1 MKAYNPLV
9 KRVLDGELT
18 LAELPPE
25 LQAEGSEALRLLA
38 AVDRRA
44 VVLPVRLEARVMEV
58 VRTRGRAASPA
69 RRALRWITDPW
80 ELRLSVRPWAL
91 GAALA
96 AAAALVLVLGG
107 PGAMVSMQ
115 GKGPATTASA
125 LPESLL
131 VRFVLYAPGAKQVGL
146 AGTFNQWNQ
155 SATPLLRAGK
165 DGIWTV
171 TLTLPAG
178 QHQYGFV
185 VDGRRWVTD
194 PAAPAV
200 DDGFGRRNSV
210 IAVGGTV
217 RAERGRVL

>member
-1 MKAYNPLV
+1 MNAYDPLV
-9 KRVLDGELT
+9 KQLLDGELT

-25 LQAEGSEALRLLA
+25 LQAEASEALRLLA

-44 VVLPVRLEARVMEV
+44 VMLPETLDARVMDAL
-58 VRTRGRAASPA
+58 RTRARAVSLT
-69 RRALRWITDPW
+69 RRSLGWITEPW
-80 ELRLSVRPWAL
+80 ELRLRVRPWAL

-96 AAAALVLVLGG
+96 AAAALVLVLRG
-107 PGAMVSMQ
+107 PGGTISKQ
-115 GKGPATTASA
+115 GPAATASA

-155 SATPLLRAGK
+155 SATPLVRAGS
-165 DGIWTV
+165 DGVWTV

-217 RAERGRVL
+217 RAGRVL

>member
-1 MKAYNPLV
+1 MKAYDPLV
-9 KRVLDGELT
+9 KQLLDGELT

-44 VVLPVRLEARVMEV
+44 VMLPETLDARVMDAL
-58 VRTRGRAASPA
+58 RTRARVVPVVPLA
-69 RRALRWITDPW
+69 RRSLGWITEPL
-80 ELRLSVRPWAL
+80 ELRLRVRPWAL

-96 AAAALVLVLGG
+96 AAAALVLVLRG
-107 PGAMVSMQ
+107 PGGMISRQ
-115 GKGPATTASA
+115 GPAATVSA

-155 SATPLLRAGK
+155 SATPLVRAGN
-165 DGIWTV
+165 DGVWTV

-210 IAVGGTV
+210 IAVGGTL
-217 RAERGRVL
+217 RAGRVL

>member
-1 MKAYNPLV
+1 MKAYDPLV
-9 KRVLDGELT
+9 KQLLDGELT

-44 VVLPVRLEARVMEV
+44 VLLPETLDARVMEA
-58 VRTRGRAASPA
+58 VRTRARAVSLT
-69 RRALRWITDPW
+69 RRSLGWITEPL
-80 ELRLSVRPWAL
+80 ELRLRVRPWAL

-96 AAAALVLVLGG
+96 AAAALVLVLRG
-107 PGAMVSMQ
+107 PGGTISKQ
-115 GKGPATTASA
+115 GPAATASA

-155 SATPLLRAGK
+155 SATPLVRASS
-165 DGIWTV
+165 DGVWTV

-210 IAVGGTV
+210 IAVGSTV
-217 RAERGRVL
+217 RAGRVL

>member
-1 MKAYNPLV
+1 MKAYDPLV
-9 KRVLDGELT
+9 KQLLDGELT

-44 VVLPVRLEARVMEV
+44 VLLPETLDARVMEA
-58 VRTRGRAASPA
+58 VRTRARAVSLT
-69 RRALRWITDPW
+69 RRSLGWITEPL
-80 ELRLSVRPWAL
+80 ELRLRVRPWAL

-96 AAAALVLVLGG
+96 AAAALVLVIRG
-107 PGAMVSMQ
+107 PGGMISKPGSA
-115 GKGPATTASA
+115 ATASA

-155 SATPLLRAGK
+155 SATPLVRAGS
-165 DGIWTV
+165 DGVWTV

-210 IAVGGTV
+210 IAVGSTV
-217 RAERGRVL
+217 RAGRVL

>member
-1 MKAYNPLV
+1 MKAYDPLV
-9 KRVLDGELT
+9 KQLLDGELT

-44 VVLPVRLEARVMEV
+44 VLLPETLDARVMEA
-58 VRTRGRAASPA
+58 VRTRARAVSLT
-69 RRALRWITDPW
+69 RRSLGWITEPL
-80 ELRLSVRPWAL
+80 ELRLRVRPWAL

-96 AAAALVLVLGG
+96 AAAALVLVLRG
-107 PGAMVSMQ
+107 PGGTISKQ
-115 GKGPATTASA
+115 GPAATASA

-155 SATPLLRAGK
+155 SATPLVRASS
-165 DGIWTV
+165 DGVWTV

-210 IAVGGTV
+210 IAVGGTL
-217 RAERGRVL
+217 RAGRVL

>member
-1 MKAYNPLV
+1 MNAYDPLV
-9 KRVLDGELT
+9 KQLLDGELT

-25 LQAEGSEALRLLA
+25 LQAEASEALRLLA

-44 VVLPVRLEARVMEV
+44 VMLSETLDARVMDA
-58 VRTRGRAASPA
+58 VRTRARAVSLT
-69 RRALRWITDPW
+69 RRSLGWITEPW
-80 ELRLSVRPWAL
+80 ELRLRVRPWAL

-96 AAAALVLVLGG
+96 AAAALVLVLRG
-107 PGAMVSMQ
+107 PGGTISKQ
-115 GKGPATTASA
+115 GPAATASA

-155 SATPLLRAGK
+155 SATPLVRASS
-165 DGIWTV
+165 DGVWTV

-217 RAERGRVL
+217 RAGRVL

>member
-1 MKAYNPLV
+1 MNAYDPLV
-9 KRVLDGELT
+9 KQLLDGELT
-18 LAELPPE
+18 LVELPPE
-25 LQAEGSEALRLLA
+25 LQAEASEALRLLA

-44 VVLPVRLEARVMEV
+44 VILPETLDARVMDA
-58 VRTRGRAASPA
+58 VRTRGRAVSLT
-69 RRALRWITDPW
+69 RRSLGWITEPW
-80 ELRLSVRPWAL
+80 ELRLRVRPWAL

-96 AAAALVLVLGG
+96 AAAALVLVLVLRG
-107 PGAMVSMQ
+107 PGGTISKQ
-115 GKGPATTASA
+115 GPAATASA

-155 SATPLLRAGK
+155 SATPLVRASS
-165 DGIWTV
+165 DGVWTV

-217 RAERGRVL
+217 RAGRVL

>member
-1 MKAYNPLV
+1 MRAYDPLV
-9 KRVLDGELT
+9 KQLLDGELT

-25 LQAEGSEALRLLA
+25 LQAEASEALRLLA

-44 VVLPVRLEARVMEV
+44 VMLPETLDARVMDA
-58 VRTRGRAASPA
+58 VRTRGRAVSLT
-69 RRALRWITDPW
+69 RRSLGWITEPW
-80 ELRLSVRPWAL
+80 ELRLRVRPWAL

-96 AAAALVLVLGG
+96 AAAALVLVLRG
-107 PGAMVSMQ
+107 PGGTISKQ
-115 GKGPATTASA
+115 GPAATASA

-155 SATPLLRAGK
+155 SATPLVRASS
-165 DGIWTV
+165 DGVWTV

-217 RAERGRVL
+217 RAGRVL

>member
-1 MKAYNPLV
+1 MNAYDPLV
-9 KRVLDGELT
+9 KQLLDGELT

-25 LQAEGSEALRLLA
+25 LQAEASEALRLLA

-44 VVLPVRLEARVMEV
+44 VMLPETLDARVMDA
-58 VRTRGRAASPA
+58 VRTRARAVSLT
-69 RRALRWITDPW
+69 RRSLGWITEPW
-80 ELRLSVRPWAL
+80 ELRLRVRPWAL

-96 AAAALVLVLGG
+96 AAAALVLVLRG
-107 PGAMVSMQ
+107 PGGTISKQ
-115 GKGPATTASA
+115 GPAATASA

-155 SATPLLRAGK
+155 SATPLVRASS
-165 DGIWTV
+165 DGVWTV

-210 IAVGGTV
+210 IAVGGTL
-217 RAERGRVL
+217 RAGRVL

>member
-1 MKAYNPLV
+1 MNAYDPLV
-9 KRVLDGELT
+9 KQLLDGELT

-25 LQAEGSEALRLLA
+25 LQAEASEALRLLA

-44 VVLPVRLEARVMEV
+44 VMLPETLDARVMDA
-58 VRTRGRAASPA
+58 VRTRARAVSLT
-69 RRALRWITDPW
+69 RRSLGWITEPW
-80 ELRLSVRPWAL
+80 ELRLRVRPWAL

-96 AAAALVLVLGG
+96 AAAALVLVLRG
-107 PGAMVSMQ
+107 PGGTISKQ
-115 GKGPATTASA
+115 GPAATASA

-155 SATPLLRAGK
+155 SATPLVRASS
-165 DGIWTV
+165 DGVWTV

-217 RAERGRVL
+217 RAGRVL

>member
-1 MKAYNPLV
+1 MNAYDPLV
-9 KRVLDGELT
+9 KQLLDGELT

-25 LQAEGSEALRLLA
+25 LQAEASEALRLLA

-44 VVLPVRLEARVMEV
+44 VMLPETLDARVMDAL
-58 VRTRGRAASPA
+58 RTRARAVSLT
-69 RRALRWITDPW
+69 RRSLGWITEPW
-80 ELRLSVRPWAL
+80 ELRLRVRPWAL

-96 AAAALVLVLGG
+96 AAAALVLVLRG
-107 PGAMVSMQ
+107 PGGTISKQ
-115 GKGPATTASA
+115 GPAATASA

-155 SATPLLRAGK
+155 SATPLVRASS
-165 DGIWTV
+165 DGVWTV

-217 RAERGRVL
+217 RAGRVL

>member
-1 MKAYNPLV
+1 MNAYDPLV
-9 KRVLDGELT
+9 KQLLDGELT

-25 LQAEGSEALRLLA
+25 LQAEASEALRLLA

-44 VVLPVRLEARVMEV
+44 VMLPETLDARVMDA
-58 VRTRGRAASPA
+58 VRTRARAVSLT
-69 RRALRWITDPW
+69 RRSLGWITEPW
-80 ELRLSVRPWAL
+80 ELRLRVRPWAL

-96 AAAALVLVLGG
+96 AAAALVLVLRSPGG
-107 PGAMVSMQ
+107 TISKQ
-115 GKGPATTASA
+115 GPAATASA

-155 SATPLLRAGK
+155 SATPLVRASS
-165 DGIWTV
+165 DGVWTV

-217 RAERGRVL
+217 RAGRVL

>member
-1 MKAYNPLV
+1 MNAYDPLV
-9 KRVLDGELT
+9 KQLLDGELT

-44 VVLPVRLEARVMEV
+44 VMLPETLDARVMDAL
-58 VRTRGRAASPA
+58 RTRARAVSLT
-69 RRALRWITDPW
+69 RRSLGWITEPW
-80 ELRLSVRPWAL
+80 ELRLRVRPWAL

-96 AAAALVLVLGG
+96 AAAALVLVLRSPGG
-107 PGAMVSMQ
+107 TISKQ
-115 GKGPATTASA
+115 GPAATASA

-155 SATPLLRAGK
+155 SATPLVRASS
-165 DGIWTV
+165 DGVWTV

-217 RAERGRVL
+217 RAGRVL

>member
-1 MKAYNPLV
+1 MRAYDPLV
-9 KRVLDGELT
+9 KQLLDGELT

-44 VVLPVRLEARVMEV
+44 VMLPETLDARVMDA
-58 VRTRGRAASPA
+58 VRTRARAVSLT
-69 RRALRWITDPW
+69 RRSLGWITEPW
-80 ELRLSVRPWAL
+80 ELRLRVRPWAL

-96 AAAALVLVLGG
+96 AAAALVLVLVLRG
-107 PGAMVSMQ
+107 PGGTISKQ
-115 GKGPATTASA
+115 GPAATASA

-155 SATPLLRAGK
+155 SATPLVRAGS
-165 DGIWTV
+165 DGVWTV

-217 RAERGRVL
+217 RAGRVL

>member
-1 MKAYNPLV
+1 MNAYDPLV
-9 KRVLDGELT
+9 KQLLDGELT

-25 LQAEGSEALRLLA
+25 LQAEASEALRLLA

-44 VVLPVRLEARVMEV
+44 VILPETLDARVMDA
-58 VRTRGRAASPA
+58 VRTRGRAVSLT
-69 RRALRWITDPW
+69 RRSLGWITEPW
-80 ELRLSVRPWAL
+80 ELRLRVRPWAL

-96 AAAALVLVLGG
+96 AAAALVLVLRG
-107 PGAMVSMQ
+107 PGGTISKQ
-115 GKGPATTASA
+115 GPAATASA

-155 SATPLLRAGK
+155 SATPLVRAGS
-165 DGIWTV
+165 DGVWTV

-217 RAERGRVL
+217 RAGRVL

>member
-1 MKAYNPLV
+1 MNAYDPLV
-9 KRVLDGELT
+9 KQLLDGELT

-25 LQAEGSEALRLLA
+25 LQAEASEALRLLA

-44 VVLPVRLEARVMEV
+44 VMLPETLDARVMDA
-58 VRTRGRAASPA
+58 VRTRARAVSLT
-69 RRALRWITDPW
+69 RRSLGWITEPW
-80 ELRLSVRPWAL
+80 ELRLRVRPWAL

-96 AAAALVLVLGG
+96 AAAALVLVLRG
-107 PGAMVSMQ
+107 PGGTISKQ
-115 GKGPATTASA
+115 GPAATASA

-155 SATPLLRAGK
+155 AATPLVRAGS
-165 DGIWTV
+165 DGVWTV

-217 RAERGRVL
+217 RAGRVL